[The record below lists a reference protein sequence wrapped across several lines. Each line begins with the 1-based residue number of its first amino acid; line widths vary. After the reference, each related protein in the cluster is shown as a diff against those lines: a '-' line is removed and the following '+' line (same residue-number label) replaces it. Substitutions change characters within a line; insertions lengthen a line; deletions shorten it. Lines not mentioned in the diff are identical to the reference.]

1 VIIVDWKAVGV
12 VEIGNGG
19 SKMTIYIS
27 EIYDDINQKKKPSTK
42 NNE

>member
-1 VIIVDWKAVGV
+1 VIIADWKAVGV

-19 SKMTIYIS
+19 SKMTIS
-27 EIYDDINQKKKPSTK
+27 VRSIYDDINQKKKPSTK